1 MDVKEGG
8 IYSNGNDEIFIVLGF
23 TKPREF
29 EFICE
34 LTLPLYHSN
43 FYTHKQIEEYIE
55 KNFERIDNR
64 KFGLKKVNLNII
76 AISRIVSHGYLGQ
89 INNKLLK
96 RIRKKVMMQY
106 DLRWEKSK

>member
-8 IYSNGNDEIFIVLGF
+8 IYSNKNDEIFIVLGF

-34 LTLPLYHSN
+34 LTLRLYHSN
-43 FYTHKQIEEYIE
+43 FYTHQQIEEYIE
-55 KNFERIDNR
+55 KNFEKIDNR
-64 KFGLKKVNLNII
+64 KFGLKKVNLSII

-89 INNKLLK
+89 INNNLLK
-96 RIRKKVMMQY
+96 KIKKKVMMQY
-106 DLRWEKSK
+106 DLRWKK